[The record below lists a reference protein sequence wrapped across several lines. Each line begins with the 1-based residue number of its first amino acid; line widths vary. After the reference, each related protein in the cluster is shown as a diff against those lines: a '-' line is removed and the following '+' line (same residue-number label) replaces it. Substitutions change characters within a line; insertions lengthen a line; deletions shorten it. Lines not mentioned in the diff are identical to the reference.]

1 MRIRLVF
8 AAIFALQA
16 ATALAVTDAD
26 RVAIYKD
33 FRARY
38 DARQYAEA
46 RPLAEQLVALT
57 EQQYGPEELQLT
69 DPLTNLA
76 TVQYKLGEF
85 PQAIENYRRT
95 LNILQAKSTMAD
107 KAQIRPLHGLGISL
121 MGARDP
127 EQAVVALKRAAD
139 LSRNTDGLYNI
150 GQIEFI
156 DALIDAYAAT
166 GRWIEADKESGYALR
181 VEEAAYGRNSP
192 KLLGRLDKLAR
203 WFEAQ
208 RRYTTERS
216 IYERALSILARSGG
230 ENDPRRIEPLRGI
243 ARSFRLEAFYG
254 VEGAD
259 NAGTFNSGPTG
270 AGVFNDGTSQRR
282 GESALTTA
290 LAIVEANAPVDQVVR
305 GAVLADLGDW
315 YLTTN
320 SLRRAYDN
328 YAESWKAFAAAGS
341 THYLEKPRPLAIRPS
356 ISSVDRSQLEPAEAE
371 VKLVEMRFTVD
382 RDGRVDNVTSP
393 TTDVPEPVV
402 RNAIAS
408 MKRARFAPRI
418 ENGAAVPTENAVY
431 VERVLVRVTE
441 PGTAPVASPGTAP
454 SASPETAQ
462 SAEKA
467 AEPESPPATPAPES
481 KKE

>member
-1 MRIRLVF
+1 MRTRLVL
-8 AAIFALQA
+8 AGILALQA

-26 RVAIYKD
+26 RVAVYKD
-33 FRARY
+33 FRAKY

-46 RPLAEQLVALT
+46 QPFAEKLVVLT
-57 EQQYGPEELQLT
+57 EQQYGAEELQLT

-76 TVQYKLGEF
+76 TVQFKLGNF
-85 PQAIENYRRT
+85 AQAIENYRRS

-107 KAQIRPLHGLGISL
+107 KAQIRPLHGLGVSL
-121 MGARDP
+121 LGARDP
-127 EQAVVALKRAAD
+127 EQAVIALKRAAD

-156 DALIDAYAAT
+156 DPLIEAYAAT
-166 GRWIEADKESGYALR
+166 GRWPEADKESGYALR

-192 KLLGRLDKLAR
+192 KLLDRLDKVAR
-203 WFEAQ
+203 WYEAQ
-208 RRYTTERS
+208 RRYTTERAA
-216 IYERALSILARSGG
+216 YERALSILSRSGNS
-230 ENDPRRIEPLRGI
+230 NDPRRIAPLRGI
-243 ARSFRLEAFYG
+243 ARSFRLESFYG

-290 LAIVEANAPVDQVVR
+290 LAIVEANSPVDEVVR

-328 YAESWKAFAAAGS
+328 YAEAWKAFAAAGS

-356 ISSVDRSQLEPAEAE
+356 ISSVERSQIEPTEAE
-371 VKLVEMRFTVD
+371 VKVVEMRFTVD

-393 TTDVPEPVV
+393 TTDVPEAIV

-431 VERVLVRVTE
+431 IERVLIKAT
-441 PGTAPVASPGTAP
+441 SPSETAP
-454 SASPETAQ
+454 SVEAAAETEPPPAT
-462 SAEKA
+462 K
-467 AEPESPPATPAPES
+467 EPES
-481 KKE
+481 K

>member
-1 MRIRLVF
+1 MRTRLVL
-8 AAIFALQA
+8 AAILALQA
-16 ATALAVTDAD
+16 TTALAVTDAE
-26 RVAIYKD
+26 RVAVYKD

-46 RPLAEQLVALT
+46 QPFAEQLVALT
-57 EQQYGPEELQLT
+57 EQQYGPDELQLT

-76 TVQYKLGEF
+76 TVHFKLGNF
-85 PQAIENYRRT
+85 PQAIENYRRS
-95 LNILQAKSTMAD
+95 LNILQAKSTIAD
-107 KAQIRPLHGLGISL
+107 KAQIRPLHGLGVSL
-121 MGARDP
+121 LGARDP

-156 DALIDAYAAT
+156 DSLIEAYAAT
-166 GRWIEADKESGYALR
+166 GRWPEADKESEYALR
-181 VEEAAYGRNSP
+181 VEEAAHGRNSP
-192 KLLGRLDKLAR
+192 KLLARLDKLAR
-203 WFEAQ
+203 WYEAQ
-208 RRYTTERS
+208 RRYTSERNVYERS
-216 IYERALSILARSGG
+216 LSILNRAGTAH
-230 ENDPRRIEPLRGI
+230 DLRRIGPLRGI

-254 VEGAD
+254 IEGAD

-290 LAIVEANAPVDQVVR
+290 LAIVDANSPVDHVVR

-328 YAESWKAFAAAGS
+328 YAESWKAFATAGS

-393 TTDVPEPVV
+393 TTDVPEPIV
-402 RNAIAS
+402 RNAVAS

-418 ENGAAVPTENAVY
+418 ENGAAVPTQNATY
-431 VERVLVRVTE
+431 VERVLVRVT
-441 PGTAPVASPGTAP
+441 SPGSAP
-454 SASPETAQ
+454 SAPPETAPP
-462 SAEKA
+462 SEKA
-467 AEPESPPATPAPES
+467 AEPESPPPAPES
-481 KKE
+481 PEPKE